1 VSPPTS
7 LVTDAPVDS
16 THRSRPADRR
26 ADSALPHHTLRGHLP
41 SAGWAG
47 CVLAISLGLG
57 FFMARQ
63 GGSGLLHDK
72 MLPWILSRCLG
83 LGAYV
88 SLTALVAVGIWF
100 RHPWRVV
107 RRKPGPEA
115 LLRAHAALAAA
126 TVVLLAGHIVAV
138 CLDHYAGVGWTGTF
152 VPWHSHYRPTAVAVG
167 SIAMYGIVLVA
178 GTAALAGSIAR
189 RIWLPIHSLSAA
201 IFGLCLAHG
210 LLAGSDSH
218 VLWGI
223 YAVTGAAVAVLQ
235 VTRVLARPPALA
247 DARS

>member
-1 VSPPTS
+1 MSPVTP
-7 LVTDAPVDS
+7 LATDAPVDS
-16 THRSRPADRR
+16 TQRPAYRR
-26 ADSALPHHTLRGHLP
+26 LP

-47 CVLAISLGLG
+47 CVLAASLGAGYLL
-57 FFMARQ
+57 ARH

-72 MLPWILSRCLG
+72 MLPWIVSRCLG
-83 LGAYV
+83 LGAYL
-88 SLTALVAVGIWF
+88 SLSALVAVGIWF

-107 RRKPGPEA
+107 RRAPGPEA

-189 RIWLPIHSLSAA
+189 RVWLPIHSLSAV

-210 LLAGSDSH
+210 LLAGSDSR
-218 VLWGI
+218 VLWGM
-223 YAVTGAAVAVLQ
+223 YAVTGAAVTALQ
-235 VTRVLARPPALA
+235 VTRVTARPPSLA

>member
-1 VSPPTS
+1 VNSNER
-7 LVTDAPVDS
+7 VANI
-16 THRSRPADRR
+16 AR
-26 ADSALPHHTLRGHLP
+26 ACGVLGLSVG
-41 SAGWAG
+41 AGY
-47 CVLAISLGLG
+47 VLAVH
-57 FFMARQ
+57 
-63 GGSGLLHDK
+63 GGSALLHDR

-88 SLTALVAVGIWF
+88 ALFALVVVGIWF

-107 RRKPGPEA
+107 RRTPGPEA
-115 LLRAHAALAAA
+115 LLRAHAAFAAA
-126 TVVLLAGHIVAV
+126 TVVLLVGHIAAV
-138 CLDHYAGVGWTGTF
+138 CLDSYAGVGWAGTF

-167 SIAMYGIVLVA
+167 SLAMYGIVLVA

-189 RIWLPIHSLSAA
+189 RVWLPIHSISAA
-201 IFGLCLAHG
+201 VFGLCLAHG

-218 VLWGI
+218 VLWGM

-235 VTRVLARPPALA
+235 VSRVLARPPALA